1 MSKQLDVEEHIGPPA
16 GDDALERRSVSA
28 VLAAASIAGPMVF
41 AAVALGQSLLRP
53 EHSLVAVPISALAA
67 GPSGAG
73 FRT

>member
-1 MSKQLDVEEHIGPPA
+1 MSKQLDVEEHSGPPA

-28 VLAAASIAGPMVF
+28 ALAATGIAGPMVF

-53 EHSLVAVPISALAA
+53 KHSLVAVSSSVLAA
-67 GPSGAG
+67 GPSGVG